1 MDPREQAP
9 QSAARTVVASYGSY
23 EEAQR
28 AVDFLSDRGFP
39 VERVAV
45 VARDLEFVEQ
55 ITGRKGYW
63 QALGSGIGSG
73 AVVGVLFGF
82 VFGLLNVIA
91 PLVSALVLAVYGLVF
106 GAVVGGIIGL
116 ISHALSGG
124 RRDFSSVGGMRAGS
138 YDVMADAEVAGEAR
152 RLLEEKG
159 LGS

>member
-1 MDPREQAP
+1 M
-9 QSAARTVVASYGSY
+9 ASYGSY

-28 AVDFLSDRGFP
+28 AVDRLSDKGFP
-39 VERVAV
+39 VERVAI

-55 ITGRKGYW
+55 VTGRRGFW
-63 QALGSGIGSG
+63 QALGSGAGSG

-91 PLVSALVLAVYGLVF
+91 PLVSAVVVALYGLVF
-106 GAVVGGIIGL
+106 GAVVGGIVGAL
-116 ISHALSGG
+116 SHALSGG

-152 RLLEEKG
+152 RLLGE
-159 LGS
+159 